1 MVEAGQ
7 EEKIEGEG
15 GERNGKE
22 EMNFYS
28 HHHASSEINVN
39 GRANYVIRVVLA
51 WSKYKFHSIM
61 IIIH

>member
-1 MVEAGQ
+1 MVEAGR
-7 EEKIEGEG
+7 KNKRGRRG
-15 GERNGKE
+15 RNGKE

>member
-1 MVEAGQ
+1 MVE
-7 EEKIEGEG
+7 EEKK

-28 HHHASSEINVN
+28 HHASSEINVN